1 MPTSVGPK
9 TVAEDS
15 LVFAFDQDY
24 FPHGWGLEQLAYNP
38 TFEESGT
45 KPSGP
50 GVYSSGNYLGAMTQ
64 SIMQGGTFSY
74 TGGDLSNY
82 YSTNPEWRGWDN
94 GGIGSTGGNW
104 VYFNDILPLATS
116 SLEDYI
122 VDVRLRF
129 VYVSLTG
136 NGSTNPYVQIGR
148 AYNTFKSIYYN
159 EVGTDFKRIRFKF
172 NGAQGNNYGGNNRDL
187 TFGCTSADAMVEMD
201 HFYVYRVNKSTGLKN
216 LAGSSSINISNA
228 NLNDTGEI
236 DYDGTDDYLSCDTPS
251 ISGSRDITF
260 LCWVKSDGAL
270 TEARRGIFSGQNT
283 PAGYISFFGYTGG
296 SNGNILFET
305 RDPVNSTYQGVSSQG
320 FGIYS
325 GNWNMV
331 GFQVKPGHMS
341 VFYANQEDGFYY
353 NESVDTR
360 PGFEFRNFNLGVDS
374 SAFDWNGQIDG
385 VRLFN
390 RALTRAELEAHY
402 KAFKSRYI

>member
-50 GVYSSGNYLGAMTQ
+50 SVYSSGNYLGAMTQ

-148 AYNTFKSIYYN
+148 AYNSFKSIYYN

-201 HFYVYRVNKSTGLKN
+201 HFYVYRINKSTGLKDLTGN
-216 LAGSSSINISNA
+216 STIDLTNASFNTDAQLVFDGTNDSADLNSAPLEAGATEYSIEAVFKPDSTKTQVIWEQNSSTLQNGKRVCMILISDGDGGFNGQSADFHDAASYTTGSWHHWIITMDTTLGSNKVKVYTNGTLEASGNPSNSSTLNAGADKSSIGKKVSTNSEYF
-228 NLNDTGEI
+228 DGEI
-236 DYDGTDDYLSCDTPS
+236 ALVKVYNRVLSAS
-251 ISGSRDITF
+251 E
-260 LCWVKSDGAL
+260 VKANYNAIKG
-270 TEARRGIFSGQNT
+270 RF
-283 PAGYISFFGYTGG
+283 
-296 SNGNILFET
+296 NI
-305 RDPVNSTYQGVSSQG
+305 
-320 FGIYS
+320 
-325 GNWNMV
+325 
-331 GFQVKPGHMS
+331 
-341 VFYANQEDGFYY
+341 
-353 NESVDTR
+353 
-360 PGFEFRNFNLGVDS
+360 
-374 SAFDWNGQIDG
+374 
-385 VRLFN
+385 
-390 RALTRAELEAHY
+390 
-402 KAFKSRYI
+402 